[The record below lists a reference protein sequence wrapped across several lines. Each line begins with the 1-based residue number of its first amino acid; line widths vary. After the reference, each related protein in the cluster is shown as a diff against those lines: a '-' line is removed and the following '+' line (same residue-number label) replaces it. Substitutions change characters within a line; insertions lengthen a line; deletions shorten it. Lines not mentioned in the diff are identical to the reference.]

1 MSAEHPLRAFIASSP
16 AASSGREPILK
27 RLPPHPFSG
36 KIADF
41 PPTLDK
47 MIPFV
52 ERETRLHTCQ
62 PINDRPCPF
71 ECVARLVEIAGGAR
85 FENHPYTLPS
95 SVDNVSAT
103 FVPSV
108 PALAPAIFF
117 ANSSTVATG
126 NGIIFTPPDCVS

>member
-1 MSAEHPLRAFIASSP
+1 MRSIVGNDARSQMRLRQRHAALIVP
-16 AASSGREPILK
+16 AGA
-27 RLPPHPFSG
+27 
-36 KIADF
+36 
-41 PPTLDK
+41 PTIDK

-126 NGIIFTPPDCVS
+126 NGIIFTPPDCVSMPSSPNLPRAA